1 MELKILHWFEELHN
15 PVLDFLMYQITCLGN
30 GGLIWLVIAAAMLL
44 YNGYLIANNAI
55 TAISNAQKGLAAVQ
69 AKRYRKTGA
78 TVVAALLIS
87 LVICNGIMKNLY
99 QRVRPFHADPTFE
112 NLYRVFD
119 RIYDWSFPS
128 GHTSASFAAAVAIR
142 LWNKKEGIGALVLAA
157 LISFS
162 RLYLTVHYPTDV
174 LASVVFGSAYGGAA
188 YLLMKKVLEKP
199 GRLRKVLVEGASYKT
214 LWKK

>member
-1 MELKILHWFEELHN
+1 MELKILHWFEEMHN

-30 GGLIWLVIAAAMLL
+30 GGLIWLVIAAAMLFVL
-44 YNGYLIANNAI
+44 P
-55 TAISNAQKGLAAVQ
+55 
-69 AKRYRKTGA
+69 KRYRKTGA

-99 QRVRPFHADPTFE
+99 QRVRPFHADTTFE

>member
-30 GGLIWLVIAAAMLL
+30 GGLIWLVIAAAMLFVL
-44 YNGYLIANNAI
+44 P
-55 TAISNAQKGLAAVQ
+55 
-69 AKRYRKTGA
+69 KRYRKTGA

-99 QRVRPFHADPTFE
+99 QRVRPFHADTTFE

-174 LASVVFGSAYGGAA
+174 LGGMFVGIFSSC
-188 YLLMKKVLEKP
+188 LVLWIGKK
-199 GRLRKVLVEGASYKT
+199 RT
-214 LWKK
+214 KK

>member
-30 GGLIWLVIAAAMLL
+30 GGLIWLVIAAAMLFVL
-44 YNGYLIANNAI
+44 P
-55 TAISNAQKGLAAVQ
+55 
-69 AKRYRKTGA
+69 KRYRKTGA

-142 LWNKKEGIGALVLAA
+142 LWNKKEGIGALVLA
-157 LISFS
+157 
-162 RLYLTVHYPTDV
+162 V

>member
-30 GGLIWLVIAAAMLL
+30 GGLIWLVIAAAMLFVL
-44 YNGYLIANNAI
+44 P
-55 TAISNAQKGLAAVQ
+55 
-69 AKRYRKTGA
+69 KRYRKTGA

-128 GHTSASFAAAVAIR
+128 GHTSASFAAAVAI
-142 LWNKKEGIGALVLAA
+142 
-157 LISFS
+157 LIANRARVRAYIQSEWIDRRCLKCFFLS
-162 RLYLTVHYPTDV
+162 AGVIVLTV
-174 LASVVFGSAYGGAA
+174 
-188 YLLMKKVLEKP
+188 LMVINMVIALS
-199 GRLRKVLVEGASYKT
+199 G
-214 LWKK
+214 